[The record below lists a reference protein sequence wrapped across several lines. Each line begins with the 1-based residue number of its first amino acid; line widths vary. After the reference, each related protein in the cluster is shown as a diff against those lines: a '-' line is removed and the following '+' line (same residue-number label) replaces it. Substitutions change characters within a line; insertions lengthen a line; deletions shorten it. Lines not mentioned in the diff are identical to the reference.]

1 MGRWE
6 TGTRAKLHDAAMRLF
21 TENGY
26 DQTTAADIAAAV
38 GLTERTF
45 FRHFTDKREV
55 LFWGGELLEHQLVD
69 GTLAAPPTA
78 APLDAVAAGLRSAC
92 PWFDGRR
99 ARSRRRQTVIDGHSE
114 LQEREL
120 IKMATLASVVTAALR
135 ERGVPEP
142 SASLAAEAG
151 IAVFRT
157 AFVRWIEAPGSD
169 FIALLHEG
177 FDELAVL
184 AGPPRGGPSDAWVG
198 PANL

>member
-1 MGRWE
+1 MGVSRWE
-6 TGTRAKLHDAAMRLF
+6 PNAKGRLSEAALDLF
-21 TENGY
+21 VARGY
-26 DQTTAADIAAAV
+26 DQTTVADIAAAA

-120 IKMATLASVVTAALR
+120 IKMARLTDALAGALRTRGVPDPPAAMAAEVGIAAFRRAWARWVGAARGPALATLLDEHLAALR
-135 ERGVPEP
+135 EV
-142 SASLAAEAG
+142 AG
-151 IAVFRT
+151 A
-157 AFVRWIEAPGSD
+157 
-169 FIALLHEG
+169 
-177 FDELAVL
+177 
-184 AGPPRGGPSDAWVG
+184 
-198 PANL
+198 